1 MTIQHQNNNL
11 IYLIDPTF
19 ININKLFVLPF
30 ETKAEGNNRDSFCTI
45 MYQTLKLNISMS

>member
-11 IYLIDPTF
+11 IDLIDPTF

-30 ETKAEGNNRDSFCTI
+30 EILFAPLCTKR
-45 MYQTLKLNISMS
+45 